1 VKDLL
6 FALIAGGL
14 GAVLLFAGY
23 RFGRVIIPLWGLFAG
38 FALGAS
44 AASDALGGA
53 FIGTT
58 VGIVL
63 GLVVGLVFAVFAYF
77 FYSLAVVLL
86 GATVGYWIG
95 SGFVTL
101 LGFHKGFLAAVVGIT
116 IGAIFCV
123 AALVLNAPKY
133 FLIAVTSLGGSV
145 AVVGGIL
152 LLLNKIQLDAF
163 DYNTAATT
171 ISNSALWLAVTGVLF
186 VVGIIAQTKSNPDY
200 TLEQWGSFNEQPAA
214 PKKVKAEVSED
225 K

>member
-6 FALIAGGL
+6 FALVAGGL

-44 AASDALGGA
+44 AAADALGTA

-58 VGIVL
+58 MGILL

-86 GATVGYWIG
+86 GATIGYWIG
-95 SGFVTL
+95 SGFVTM
-101 LGFHKGFLAAVVGIT
+101 LGFNKGFLAAVIGIVVG
-116 IGAIFCV
+116 AVFCI
-123 AALVLNAPKY
+123 AALVMNAPKY
-133 FLIAVTSLGGSV
+133 FLIAVTSLGGAV
-145 AVVGGIL
+145 AIVGGAL

-163 DYNTAATT
+163 DYNAATT
-171 ISNSALWLAVTGVLF
+171 VISNSAFWLAITAALF
-186 VVGIIAQTKSNPDY
+186 VVGLIAQVKSNPDY
-200 TLEQWGSFNEQPAA
+200 TLEQWGSFNPAPA
-214 PKKVKAEVSED
+214 EPKKVKADVSNKE
-225 K
+225 